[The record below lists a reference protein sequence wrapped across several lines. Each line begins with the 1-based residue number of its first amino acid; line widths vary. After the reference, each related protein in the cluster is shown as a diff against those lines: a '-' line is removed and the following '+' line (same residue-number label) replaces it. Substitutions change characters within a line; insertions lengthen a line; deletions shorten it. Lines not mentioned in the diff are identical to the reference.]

1 MQATAVATPGQ
12 PDWRWRI
19 LNNTGEIIK
28 ESRQGFLTIAA
39 AIADGTKRLQ
49 AMREVTK
56 SQRPALT
63 RWRVPRRT
71 A

>member
-1 MQATAVATPGQ
+1 VAAVLIPGH

-19 LNNTGEIIK
+19 INHAGEIIE
-28 ESRQGFLTIAA
+28 ESHQGFPSIAA
-39 AIADGTKRLQ
+39 AIADGTKRLN
-49 AMREVTK
+49 AMSEVDK